1 MSGISLTEIQDF
13 LAHIKNPLRYV
24 TTPLLDDL
32 LKPTDLPEDLP
43 FVSDNS
49 ERYVTSGI
57 SINLSEIMTVYDI
70 FLVTGKWYN
79 PCTVYDVDYNEVII
93 KNTERDSLDAK
104 KFDRI
109 KEWETKGL
117 YDNFTSLKPK
127 PGNQE
132 LENIYSLSLLV
143 KN

>member
-32 LKPTDLPEDLP
+32 LEPTDLPEDLT

-93 KNTERDSLDAK
+93 KNTERDSLYAK

-109 KEWETKGL
+109 KEW
-117 YDNFTSLKPK
+117 
-127 PGNQE
+127 
-132 LENIYSLSLLV
+132 
-143 KN
+143 

>member
-1 MSGISLTEIQDF
+1 MSGIFMTEIQDF

-32 LKPTDLPEDLP
+32 LEPTDLPEELP

-49 ERYVTSGI
+49 ERYVTSDI
-57 SINLSEIMTVYDI
+57 AINLSAIMTVYDI
-70 FLVTGKWYN
+70 FLVTVKWDN
-79 PCTVYDVDYNEVII
+79 PCTVYDVKYNEVII
-93 KNTERDSLDAK
+93 KNSERGSLDAK

-117 YDNFTSLKPK
+117 DDNFKSLKPK
-127 PGNQE
+127 PGNKE